1 MKKPTNVP
9 IVTNNIGTIAAFIP
23 IPTKKPIESEAN
35 IIEININATENNE
48 IINFLKINPE
58 FTIEGERK
66 KIELEN
72 LDFTINSDIKW
83 LNFIVEQILLN
94 SLKYTDNN
102 GTISA
107 DEQPVMTSVTVID

>member
-48 IINFLKINPE
+48 II
-58 FTIEGERK
+58 
-66 KIELEN
+66 
-72 LDFTINSDIKW
+72 
-83 LNFIVEQILLN
+83 
-94 SLKYTDNN
+94 KYN
-102 GTISA
+102 
-107 DEQPVMTSVTVID
+107 TSVFITLSPVNPWQRLPFKWDLSWFAL

>member
-48 IINFLKINPE
+48 II
-58 FTIEGERK
+58 
-66 KIELEN
+66 
-72 LDFTINSDIKW
+72 
-83 LNFIVEQILLN
+83 
-94 SLKYTDNN
+94 KYN
-102 GTISA
+102 
-107 DEQPVMTSVTVID
+107 TSVFITLSPVNP